1 MCFTIELHFESFFTN
16 RYEWFLITYYYNV
29 VDSFSS
35 VTNPGVGDAGLS
47 ILSVSV
53 YVWTR
58 SVSWFFLPLSIVVYS
73 SVLQLVYRKARMQVL
88 SYHCCWS
95 RAGRIHI
102 LILALVLTELVALDW
117 TRSSPLS
124 QLFSNL
130 PSVIGP
136 LKPKW
141 LQHNLCFCWS
151 FFLHRKA
158 GEHLWLFR
166 ISLLYPRTSEGFSDS
181 SNTLVPKSTDV

>member
-1 MCFTIELHFESFFTN
+1 MQVF
-16 RYEWFLITYYYNV
+16 
-29 VDSFSS
+29 
-35 VTNPGVGDAGLS
+35 P

-58 SVSWFFLPLSIVVYS
+58 SVSWFFLPLSIAVYL
-73 SVLQLVYRKARMQVL
+73 SVLQLVRRKARMQVL

-102 LILALVLTELVALDW
+102 LILALVLTELVALNW
-117 TRSSPLS
+117 TRSCPLS

-130 PSVIGP
+130 P
-136 LKPKW
+136 
-141 LQHNLCFCWS
+141 FCHRATKAKVTTAQPM
-151 FFLHRKA
+151 FLLLFLSAQEGGRTN
-158 GEHLWLFR
+158 LWLFR
-166 ISLLYPRTSEGFSDS
+166 ISLLYPRTSEGFSNS